1 MTLCQKPELSCFIV
15 QVSWLSSVSI
25 LYIFSGEKVDI
36 YVMKDAPAGEW
47 LLVAT
52 EVTDKTGRITYAF
65 PEDNALGYGMYP
77 IKMVVR

>member
-1 MTLCQKPELSCFIV
+1 MQVFLLSG
-15 QVSWLSSVSI
+15 VSI

-36 YVMKDAPAGEW
+36 HVMKDVPAGEW

-52 EVTDKTGRITYAF
+52 EVTDKAGRIAYTF